1 MYRRVDCTGGP
12 GGPFCNMANMQ
23 RLVLPHATAGGGHN
37 MSLLAEA
44 PSGFV
49 AQIEPTSPP
58 GTRRGGVAAQA
69 AHDLLEPLL
78 IGHHLCLF
86 GHDIISQPSFCASA
100 E

>member
-69 AHDLLEPLL
+69 AQTSSSRFSSAT
-78 IGHHLCLF
+78 IF
-86 GHDIISQPSFCASA
+86 ASLA
-100 E
+100 MTSSASS